1 MIEPSSEGFLPEIY
15 PQELVELSTVKDHLR
30 WAVSRMNQAE
40 LFFGHGTD
48 NATDDAIQLMA
59 MTLHM
64 PWFEVEQWV
73 DTKLTLAEK
82 QAFYGCLLLRINQRQ
97 PTPYITGE
105 SWFCGLGFKVD
116 ERVLIPRSPIG
127 EMIENGFQPWLRG
140 ELGETQVK
148 RALDL
153 CTGSGCIGI
162 AMAAAYPEA
171 EVELLDLSFDALA
184 VAEENIERHQC
195 QDRVIALQSDLFA
208 AAEGKYDLIVSN
220 PPYVDADDMACLPEE
235 FLSEPEMALA
245 AGNDGLDLVR
255 IMLKQA
261 REYLSD
267 DGILVVEVGNSWPA
281 LEQAYPEVDFFWQEF
296 ENGGHGV
303 FVLTAAQLDQHQERF

>member
-1 MIEPSSEGFLPEIY
+1 MIEPSTEGFLPEIY
-15 PQELVELSTVKDHLR
+15 PPELAELSTVKDHLR
-30 WAVSRMNQAE
+30 WAVSRMNQADV
-40 LFFGHGTD
+40 FFGHGTD

-59 MTLHM
+59 MTLHL
-64 PWFEVEQWV
+64 PWFEVEQWL
-73 DTKLTLAEK
+73 DSKLTLAEK

-140 ELGETQVK
+140 EQGETQVK

-162 AMAAAYPEA
+162 AVANAFPEA

-220 PPYVDADDMACLPEE
+220 PPYVDADDMACLPDE

-261 REYLSD
+261 REYLTD

-281 LEQAYPEVDFFWQEF
+281 LEEAYPEVDFIWQEF
-296 ENGGHGV
+296 EHGGHGV